1 MRGQLRHNPRL
12 LTISILYGILFHLPV
27 RAFPI
32 CFYFTR
38 VREARQ
44 VINLWIVKM
53 CFYFKMSWQSFVIP
67 EDACE
72 ALLWDNEF
80 AAWVETLPPR
90 LRPGTS
96 ARQEGV
102 ATSSRLEERPGTS
115 AGQEGVPTSAGPEER
130 PGTSARV
137 EERPAKRRKTVD
149 DVRVVQDSFVMDD
162 DESATFIMTGIPLD
176 IDELIKK

>member
-1 MRGQLRHNPRL
+1 
-12 LTISILYGILFHLPV
+12 
-27 RAFPI
+27 
-32 CFYFTR
+32 
-38 VREARQ
+38 
-44 VINLWIVKM
+44 
-53 CFYFKMSWQSFVIP
+53 MSWQSFVIP

-72 ALLWDNEF
+72 AMLWDNQF

-90 LRPGTS
+90 FRPGTSAREEGVATSSRLDERPGTS

-102 ATSSRLEERPGTS
+102 ATSSRLD
-115 AGQEGVPTSAGPEER
+115 ER

-137 EERPAKRRKTVD
+137 EERPAKRRKNVD

-176 IDELIKK
+176 LDELMQK